1 MTHPTDDEAFRPAF
15 AFSERALA
23 ILKRLAE
30 QDFSNILGLDE
41 FSRGMAFNRAAAL
54 VLQGRT
60 EEAFQIYTALA
71 MLSPLD
77 SEALIGMARCAM
89 TMLDHDSAMHIAAA
103 IIAIAPTDP
112 RGFLISGKSCFMLGL
127 FDEALE
133 DLRDA
138 QRLAAGDIGLTEDA
152 SRLLRL
158 VAIKREAA
166 GSATNADAAAS

>member
-1 MTHPTDDEAFRPAF
+1 RRHASCGIYGALSEGLVSHPHDLSGSDRGAMTHPTDDEAFRPAF

-89 TMLDHDSAMHIAAA
+89 TMLDHDS
-103 IIAIAPTDP
+103 
-112 RGFLISGKSCFMLGL
+112 
-127 FDEALE
+127 
-133 DLRDA
+133 
-138 QRLAAGDIGLTEDA
+138 
-152 SRLLRL
+152 
-158 VAIKREAA
+158 
-166 GSATNADAAAS
+166 